1 MRLQAYIPSQFSII
15 LPYLLTVV
23 VLAGFLGRAHVP
35 KALGKP
41 YVKEGR

>member
-1 MRLQAYIPSQFSII
+1 
-15 LPYLLTVV
+15 V